1 MYRVKTSFSVAHIL
15 VDFQLSASQANTRGD
30 VILKCISGTED
41 SSGVEIRFNFTSLNR
56 GRREEVC
63 EEVPSHKD
71 GWSFYRNTTP
81 PYDCV
86 LTVANPS
93 SGYYQC
99 YGILPDNEY
108 DVSNVQNL
116 TSPEGKSEDK
126 SKSGLSPAIVG
137 VGVIT
142 LLGVFTLVVG
152 PIVLVVVCRKC
163 RRRAQVPYQYRRM
176 AVHVPGVQAP
186 DRDGSSDEG

>member
-1 MYRVKTSFSVAHIL
+1 MYRVKTCFSVAHIL
-15 VDFQLSASQANTRGD
+15 VDFQLSASQVDTRD

-41 SSGVEIRFNFTSLNR
+41 SSGVEIRFNFTSSN
-56 GRREEVC
+56 GERREEVC
-63 EEVPSHKD
+63 GEVPSHKD

-86 LTVANPS
+86 LMVANPS
-93 SGYYQC
+93 AGYYQC

-108 DVSNVQNL
+108 DVSNLQKL

-126 SKSGLSPAIVG
+126 SGLSPAIVG
-137 VGVIT
+137 VIA

-152 PIVLVVVCRKC
+152 SILLVVVYRKG
-163 RRRAQVPYQYRRM
+163 RRRARASYRQM
-176 AVHVPGVQAP
+176 DVHASGVQAR
-186 DRDGSSDEG
+186 DRDGRSDEG